1 MKKKISVTMTFT
13 STLDGPDTKYL
24 AEVLARQL
32 RNTGAEDNGARITL
46 STNCDSSEKPFKIY
60 YKTDDGNL
68 SDKEFT
74 FGSLSEFLRKY
85 CEFICH
91 YDTLMLLRDYFSFN
105 TIQCSEEEIKEEP
118 EAKEDEPEE

>member
-13 STLDGPDTKYL
+13 STLDGTDTKYL
-24 AEVLARQL
+24 AEVLTMRL
-32 RNTGAEDNGARITL
+32 RNTGAEDNGAKITL
-46 STNCDSSEKPFKIY
+46 STTCDSGEKPFKIY
-60 YKTDDGNL
+60 YKADNGDL

-91 YDTLMLLRDYFSFN
+91 HDTLMLLRDYFSFN